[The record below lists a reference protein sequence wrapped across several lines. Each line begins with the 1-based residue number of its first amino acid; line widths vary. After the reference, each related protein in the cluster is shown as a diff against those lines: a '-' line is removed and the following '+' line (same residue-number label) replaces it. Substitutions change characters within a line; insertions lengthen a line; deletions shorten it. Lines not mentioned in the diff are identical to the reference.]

1 MWEGGF
7 KGWFLVEPKGCFEVS
22 LWKDIRR
29 EALQL
34 KEDCKLILGEGDRIR
49 FWEDI

>member
-1 MWEGGF
+1 M
-7 KGWFLVEPKGCFEVS
+7 S

-34 KEDCKLILGEGDRIR
+34 KKDCKLILGEGVVLDFGKIFGVERTR
-49 FWEDI
+49 CVPHSQLYMQ